1 MLSSKPQVTVSPVAV
16 LALHSLSLLQYTA
29 ASTDQVQQAPD
40 LVKYLA
46 AAIVPCSPHPLN
58 SLQSID
64 FTPRYSEGWVC
75 PHPGWFFKLRSLVGP
90 KL

>member
-1 MLSSKPQVTVSPVAV
+1 MTVSPVAM
-16 LALHSLSLLQYTA
+16 LALPSLSLRLYTA
-29 ASTDQVQQAPD
+29 ASADQVQQAPD

-46 AAIVPCSPHPLN
+46 AAIVPCSLHPLN
-58 SLQSID
+58 FLQSID
-64 FTPRYSEGWVC
+64 FTLRYSEGWVC